1 MFDPE
6 SRYAAL
12 KTATLTAVDPDGRMR
27 QIRYVLRRF
36 LPSPESGT
44 VLTEHTVTEGERLD
58 NITALYLDDPTQFW
72 RLCDANN
79 VMRPE
84 ELTEEIGGSIRI
96 AMTDS

>member
-6 SRYAAL
+6 SRYAEL
-12 KTATLTAVDPDGRMR
+12 KTATLTVTESDGSTR

-36 LPSPESGT
+36 LPNPENAT
-44 VLTEHTVTEGERLD
+44 VLTEHYVTQGERLD

-84 ELTEEIGGSIRI
+84 ELTDEIGRSIRI
-96 AMTDS
+96 TMGDA